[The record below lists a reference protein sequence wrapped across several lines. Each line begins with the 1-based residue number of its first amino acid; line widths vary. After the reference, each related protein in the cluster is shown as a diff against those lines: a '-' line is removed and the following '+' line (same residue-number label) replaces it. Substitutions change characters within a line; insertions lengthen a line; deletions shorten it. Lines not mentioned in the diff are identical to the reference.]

1 MIGEAVPADSPATGG
16 KSDQSGSPDAP
27 YRNVRRKLEFPD
39 ALKKRQRC
47 AESAD
52 AKDPVPQL
60 IQKVQ
65 EEGLESSSLLADHA
79 FDGLNTPEAVKE
91 TTINVLAK
99 IIQEE
104 RSYQELADATEFDAR
119 KLHPLPWLK
128 AVERVAECNGY
139 HTESL
144 QVLLQANLSFLE
156 HPETVLTHTGTVKS
170 KVSPPQT
177 CICGLPPSLRS
188 HAAIQPWYFFLCFA
202 LECGTPR
209 SALPR
214 TCATPEKATQAL
226 LCPYCRLTQKPCLCS
241 LLGEHNEKKLKPC
254 QCTDTGAL
262 HFSFLLAFF
271 LPLSPSLSFIYV
283 ANIFCPCPTTTRP
296 FTRTS
301 FLHRFLHPSP
311 LC

>member
-1 MIGEAVPADSPATGG
+1 MEHAAALSAASGGALAAVLEGYGTPASGAAATPPPLAQNMEEGSEGKVIGEAVPADSPATGG
-16 KSDQSGSPDAP
+16 KLDQSGSPDAP

-60 IQKVQ
+60 IQKVR

-188 HAAIQPWYFFLCFA
+188 HAAIQPW
-202 LECGTPR
+202 
-209 SALPR
+209 
-214 TCATPEKATQAL
+214 
-226 LCPYCRLTQKPCLCS
+226 
-241 LLGEHNEKKLKPC
+241 
-254 QCTDTGAL
+254 
-262 HFSFLLAFF
+262 
-271 LPLSPSLSFIYV
+271 
-283 ANIFCPCPTTTRP
+283 
-296 FTRTS
+296 
-301 FLHRFLHPSP
+301 
-311 LC
+311 

>member
-1 MIGEAVPADSPATGG
+1 MSPGAMAQAAAFSSASNGALASVFQDYGTPGSGAAPTPPPLTQQIEEESTNKAKGGTVPADSPATGS
-16 KSDQSGSPDAP
+16 KSDQSGSPDAS

-60 IQKVQ
+60 IHKVR

-91 TTINVLAK
+91 TTITVLTR
-99 IIQEE
+99 IIQDE
-104 RSYQELADATEFDAR
+104 RSYQELADATDFDAR

-128 AVERVAECNGY
+128 AVERIAECNGY

-156 HPETVLTHTGTVKS
+156 HPETVLTHTSTVKS

-177 CICGLPPSLRS
+177 CLCGLPPSLRS
-188 HAAIQPWYFFLCFA
+188 HAPIQPLYFFLCFA
-202 LECGTPR
+202 PEYGTPPKR
-209 SALPR
+209 APQEHKLHPR
-214 TCATPEKATQAL
+214 EPERATQAP
-226 LCPYCRLTQKPCLCS
+226 LCP
-241 LLGEHNEKKLKPC
+241 
-254 QCTDTGAL
+254 
-262 HFSFLLAFF
+262 
-271 LPLSPSLSFIYV
+271 
-283 ANIFCPCPTTTRP
+283 
-296 FTRTS
+296 
-301 FLHRFLHPSP
+301 
-311 LC
+311 